1 MRRREARAAALR
13 ALYAIDVGKNE
24 LESALR
30 AAFAEERMD
39 SEGAAFARLL
49 AEGVL
54 EHQGEIDQRI
64 GDLSHDWSLE
74 RLAAVDR
81 NTLRL
86 GAYELLYRQDE
97 APVGVVINEAV
108 ELAKSYSTPDSGR
121 FVNGILGALARQL
134 GQGGPETPL
143 PPEGG
148 SQS

>member
-13 ALYAIDVGKNE
+13 ALYAIEVGKNE
-24 LESALR
+24 LEAALR
-30 AAFAEERMD
+30 AAFVEERTD
-39 SEGAAFARLL
+39 SEGMAFARSL
-49 AEGVL
+49 AAGVL
-54 EHQGEIDQRI
+54 EHQDEIDRRI
-64 GDLSHDWSLE
+64 GSLSHDWSLE

-134 GQGGPETPL
+134 GSGGSAPAL

-148 SQS
+148 SQL

>member
-24 LESALR
+24 LEPALR
-30 AAFAEERMD
+30 AAFVEERPD
-39 SEGAAFARLL
+39 SEAMAFARSL
-49 AEGVL
+49 ASGVL
-54 EHQGEIDQRI
+54 EHQAEIDQRI
-64 GDLSHDWSLE
+64 GDLSHDWSLQ

-86 GAYELLYRQDE
+86 GAYELLYRKDD

-121 FVNGILGALARQL
+121 FVNGILGSLARQID
-134 GQGGPETPL
+134 QGAFEAAL

-148 SQS
+148 NQL